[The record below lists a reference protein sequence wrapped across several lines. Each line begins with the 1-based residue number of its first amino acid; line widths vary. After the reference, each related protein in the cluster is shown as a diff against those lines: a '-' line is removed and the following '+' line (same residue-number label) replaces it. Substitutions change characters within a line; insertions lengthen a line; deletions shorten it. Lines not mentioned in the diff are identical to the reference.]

1 MDDRIRSLIERIQP
15 ADAGAMAEARLRQDY
30 RVKVPR
36 SLGRLEE
43 ISIRI
48 AGITGKPFGND
59 VGRQAI
65 ILMCAD
71 NGVVEEG
78 VASAPQTVTL
88 MQTVN
93 FTKRITGVGTQAAHF
108 GIDILDI
115 DVGVR
120 LPIPAEFLTDSML
133 EDDPEGGAPK
143 LARKVVNRRIADG
156 TRNFLKEPAMTEEET
171 VRAILTGAEAV
182 AAAKAAGIGLLGVG
196 EMGIGNTTTGSALIC
211 ALTGE
216 KPEKVAGRGGGL
228 NDEGLARKAEVLRL
242 GLEKYGFAG
251 TFATGAE
258 TAHAN
263 SGELMEPDEAL
274 RLLSCLGGFDIAG
287 MAGAYLAAAAEKIPV
302 VVDGVISIAAALL
315 AKAICPQAA
324 DYMFTSHRSQES
336 GYSAAAGALGIEP
349 MFDLGM
355 KLGEG
360 SGCPI
365 AFKIIEAAVT
375 VMNDMWSLEEAQVDS
390 RYLEDLRGGNNF

>member
-1 MDDRIRSLIERIQP
+1 MDEKIQALIDRIEP
-15 ADAGAMAEARLRQDY
+15 ADTQAMCDAVQRQDY

-43 ISIRI
+43 ISVRI
-48 AGITGKPFGND
+48 AGITGKPYGND
-59 VGRQAI
+59 VSRQAI

-120 LPIPAEFLTDSML
+120 LPIPEEYLTDQML
-133 EDDPEGGAPK
+133 QPDGT

-156 TRNFLKEPAMTEEET
+156 TGNFLKGPAMTEEET
-171 VRAILTGAEAV
+171 VRAILIGAEAV
-182 AAAKAAGIGLLGVG
+182 QAAKAAGIDLIGVG
-196 EMGIGNTTTGSALIC
+196 EMGIGNTTTASAVIC

-216 KPEKVAGRGGGL
+216 SPENVAGRGGGL
-228 NDEGLARKAEVLRL
+228 NDAGLTRKIEVIEQGLAR
-242 GLEKYGFAG
+242 YGFA
-251 TFATGAE
+251 E
-258 TAHAN
+258 
-263 SGELMEPDEAL
+263 DEAGWPESLKAVGRRRSPEETL

-287 MAGAYLAAAAEKIPV
+287 MAGVYLAAAAERIPV
-302 VVDGVISIAAALL
+302 VVDGVISIAAAL
-315 AKAICPQAA
+315 AAMDICPNVQ

-336 GYSAAAGALGIEP
+336 GYAAAAKALSIEP

-390 RYLEDLRGGNNF
+390 RYLEELRGGDNF

>member
-1 MDDRIRSLIERIQP
+1 MDIRIKDLIDKIGPLDRE
-15 ADAGAMAEARLRQDY
+15 AMEEAQKRQDY

-43 ISIRI
+43 ISVRL

-59 VGRQAI
+59 VSRQAI
-65 ILMCAD
+65 VIMSAD
-71 NGVVEEG
+71 NGIVEEG

-120 LPIPAEFLTDSML
+120 LPMPGEYVTDSML
-133 EDDPEGGAPK
+133 SEDPEDPEGLPR
-143 LARKVVNRRIADG
+143 LARKVVNRRIANG
-156 TRNFLKEPAMTEEET
+156 TQNFLKEPAMTMEET
-171 VRAILTGAEAV
+171 VRAILIGAEAV
-182 AAAKAAGIGLLGVG
+182 DAAAKAGIDMLGVG
-196 EMGIGNTTTGSALIC
+196 EMGIGNTTTGSAMIC
-211 ALTGE
+211 AVTGMTGAQ
-216 KPEKVAGRGGGL
+216 VAGRGGGL
-228 NDEGLARKAEVLRL
+228 NDAGLARKAEVIDL
-242 GLEKYGFAG
+242 GLKKYGFAD
-251 TFATGAE
+251 GAYRRD
-258 TAHAN
+258 
-263 SGELMEPDEAL
+263 GKDPLELLA
-274 RLLSCLGGFDIAG
+274 CLGGYDIAA
-287 MAGAYLAAAAEKIPV
+287 MAGAYLGAAAHRIPV
-302 VVDGVISIAAALL
+302 VVDGVISIAAALV
-315 AKAICPQAA
+315 AREICPMAA
-324 DYMFTSHRSQES
+324 GYMFTSHRSQES
-336 GYSAAAGALGIEP
+336 GYTAAAEALGIEP

-390 RYLEDLRGGNNF
+390 EYLEELRGGDNF